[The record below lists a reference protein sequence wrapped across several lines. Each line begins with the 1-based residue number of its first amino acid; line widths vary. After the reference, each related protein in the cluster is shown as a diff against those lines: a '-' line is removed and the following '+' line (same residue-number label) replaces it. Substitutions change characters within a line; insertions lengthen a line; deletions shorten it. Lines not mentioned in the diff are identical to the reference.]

1 MSNYKYDVNLYDLR
15 KKDENTKDQIEYMLI
30 RTMSMFKWNNL
41 PSTIPQRSLELFLQ
55 CNGSVIWQE
64 RDDNHYIYTGGLGG
78 EPDYL
83 YRPTLATIANP
94 AQNYDANLTICWDDD
109 TIENECVVCM
119 NDTLLKGLI
128 PIHRKYASQMSENEL
143 SIWLSDILSRMPWL
157 LSAQDDKTQKSAE
170 QFLANI
176 FEGKLG
182 VVTDS
187 AFLDGIKEHVLN
199 NGQHQTLASLIQL
212 HQYYKASW
220 FNELGLNA
228 MQNGMKKEAI
238 SDSEENM
245 NADILKP
252 LVDTMLKCRQEFCEL
267 INKKYGLDV
276 SVELNSSWEDNEIET
291 ELEQEALENEVE
303 DTAEGEENENI
314 NGTDTGDNDSDDT
327 NNDDQDN
334 TDNDDINDE
343 TEEKSED
350 EIAEETLQDTIEE
363 IKNDVEEIL
372 EEVKEEEDE

>member
-1 MSNYKYDVNLYDLR
+1 MSRYDYDVNFYDL
-15 KKDENTKDQIEYMLI
+15 KNKAENTSDQIQYMLI
-30 RTMSMFKWNNL
+30 RTMSMFKWNDL
-41 PSTIPQRSLELFLQ
+41 PKTIPQRSLELFLQ
-55 CNGSVIWQE
+55 TNGSIIWQE
-64 RDDNHYIYTGGLGG
+64 RDGNHYIYTGGLGG

-94 AQNYDANLTICWDDD
+94 AQNYDANLTICWDED
-109 TIENECVVCM
+109 TIDNECVVCM
-119 NDTLLKGLI
+119 NDTLLKGLL

-143 SIWLSDILSRMPWL
+143 SIWLSDVLSRMPWL

-220 FNELGLNA
+220 YNELGLNA

-252 LVDTMLKCRQEFCEL
+252 LVDTMLKCRQEFCDL
-267 INKKYGLDV
+267 INQKYGLNV

-291 ELEQEALENEVE
+291 ELEQEALEDEVE
-303 DTAEGEENENI
+303 EEETDENSNI
-314 NGTDTGDNDSDDT
+314 NSDDST
-327 NNDDQDN
+327 DDEVSEV
-334 TDNDDINDE
+334 DE
-343 TEEKSED
+343 SSDEKSED
-350 EIAEETLQDTIEE
+350 DVVEETLNETIEE
-363 IKNDVEEIL
+363 IKEEVEEIL
-372 EEVKEEEDE
+372 DEVKEEESDE